1 MGKKETDEAIA
12 DSRAGRVAGRF
23 GSVDEL
29 LADLKAD
36 DTAENLDNW
45 LHEKAG
51 PAHDALKAD
60 PARAVSADRVRY
72 TLDELLAEAD
82 ASGQYPLPPEE
93 REWVDAPAV
102 GREWPAC
109 EVRARL
115 HDDAMAEAFRKDPAY
130 AVELLNSI
138 LEDGDQDELLIA
150 RRQITEAL
158 GIMGE
163 FFPAQVFKQLS
174 HARAVIE
181 RHLAATLD
189 TIHLFGSAI
198 DGGLKPD
205 SDIDLLVTVSAAP
218 NDSLRQALML
228 DLLKVSSPPG
238 DGGTWRPLEL
248 TVVARSEVVPWR
260 YPARRELQFGEWL
273 RHDILSG
280 TFEPAVLDHDLA
292 ILLTKARQH
301 SLALL
306 GPSAATFFEPVPKE
320 HFSKALFDTIAQW
333 NAESDW
339 KGDERNVVLA
349 LARIWYS
356 ASTGLIAPKDV
367 AAAWVSERLPA
378 EHRPLICK
386 ARAAYLGSEDDDL
399 AMRVEET
406 AAFVRYAKATIERI
420 LR

>member
-1 MGKKETDEAIA
+1 
-12 DSRAGRVAGRF
+12 
-23 GSVDEL
+23 
-29 LADLKAD
+29 
-36 DTAENLDNW
+36 
-45 LHEKAG
+45 
-51 PAHDALKAD
+51 
-60 PARAVSADRVRY
+60 
-72 TLDELLAEAD
+72 
-82 ASGQYPLPPEE
+82 
-93 REWVDAPAV
+93 
-102 GREWPAC
+102 
-109 EVRARL
+109 
-115 HDDAMAEAFRKDPAY
+115 
-130 AVELLNSI
+130 
-138 LEDGDQDELLIA
+138 
-150 RRQITEAL
+150 
-158 GIMGE
+158 MGE
-163 FFPAQVFKQLS
+163 VFPAQVFKQLS

-228 DLLKVSSPPG
+228 DLLKVTSPPG

-339 KGDERNVVLA
+339 K
-349 LARIWYS
+349 
-356 ASTGLIAPKDV
+356 
-367 AAAWVSERLPA
+367 
-378 EHRPLICK
+378 
-386 ARAAYLGSEDDDL
+386 
-399 AMRVEET
+399 
-406 AAFVRYAKATIERI
+406 
-420 LR
+420 

>member
-1 MGKKETDEAIA
+1 MACYDCFFVVQ
-12 DSRAGRVAGRF
+12 SMPRA
-23 GSVDEL
+23 S
-29 LADLKAD
+29 KQQ
-36 DTAENLDNW
+36 
-45 LHEKAG
+45 
-51 PAHDALKAD
+51 
-60 PARAVSADRVRY
+60 ARY
-72 TLDELLAEAD
+72 
-82 ASGQYPLPPEE
+82 
-93 REWVDAPAV
+93 AV
-102 GREWPAC
+102 GRCLMLWSSNDVTQQGSRP
-109 EVRARL
+109 
-115 HDDAMAEAFRKDPAY
+115 K
-130 AVELLNSI
+130 
-138 LEDGDQDELLIA
+138 
-150 RRQITEAL
+150 TKL